1 MSDELKDGGIL
12 TITDEK
18 SKNASVGAPRPVIP
32 SSLCCR
38 KCQKRSIVKQ
48 LDQVIIV
55 HLSFGMLI
63 NDAGQV
69 TTVPGDGFGKRLNA
83 SGVVPLT
90 SLYVTPQQPSWEV
103 QRGDLKEK
111 CDPPPCGGNCCNP
124 CCRAFGRS
132 YTSRS
137 GWRSP

>member
-1 MSDELKDGGIL
+1 MKKTFMSDELKDGGIL

-38 KCQKRSIVKQ
+38 KCQRSIVKQ
-48 LDQVIIV
+48 LDIGIV

-69 TTVPGDGFGKRLNA
+69 TTVPGDGFGKRLKA

-90 SLYVTPQQPSWEV
+90 SLYVTPQ
-103 QRGDLKEK
+103 
-111 CDPPPCGGNCCNP
+111 
-124 CCRAFGRS
+124 
-132 YTSRS
+132 
-137 GWRSP
+137 